1 MDDWLGR
8 ARGGAG
14 EGHPSFSA
22 DRSGWWNG
30 GSGTSADDLRLALT
44 GDVATRGVVLQLQ
57 AVFQAALDGREDFQ
71 AISGLLPDCVSC
83 VFGYSRGG
91 TGGPSGWLERA
102 ELSDTGGGDVAGLV
116 ELLGPRG
123 PLFRCLLRY
132 HAEYAYEFPLSNF
145 PAHTVR
151 EVWALWRRGVRRS
164 DATSSSEVVQ
174 PGGAV
179 PSTASPLS
187 RYLAERLHDVHGETA
202 RIGAAAYYVFCLL
215 AYPLWHE
222 LPESD
227 DRRGGATSAVRSQHV
242 YERLVL
248 AFWRNC
254 SDRVR
259 DQQLCLRAGGAEDA
273 PSLFVCAMLEL
284 WFNWNGELA
293 GSSASWAQD
302 RGAAPLRPMAY
313 RPLSRLT
320 LRCQAVVVHDFLQR
334 LSPAAL
340 SASLPPGTAGARNG
354 GRLSDARSS
363 PGTLLQAS
371 ALEPGT
377 LRGADV
383 TSLAAA
389 LRGQP
394 AMSARASGTPDSDF
408 DELYRGGGVPW
419 ASWLY
424 HQYIRF
430 FHHSMHAALSA
441 AMDLSPE
448 TAVALMQL
456 FRCWLLPWE
465 EAPYLRPSPG
475 ESAGGAHRR
484 LQQFLQLTREV
495 LERRDRHDHRS
506 RYDSQRWAHLV
517 EQRAAAYREMLA
529 LLLRFITRSRCILRS
544 AAAML
549 EYHRLYCGLNSRE
562 LEQDLRGASPR
573 AEHPE
578 HSSWKRPGRWSVV
591 DADERCAEVLDRDQ
605 LRESMREL
613 RAQIEKRLLSG
624 WSATAPFS
632 SRSAREKS
640 EHWVDPWVR
649 LFDDETHDGR
659 PEMPAQHAPN
669 VDGPDAS
676 APLLPERLSEVSALA
691 WPSDRNDTADMQHS
705 PTRSVAGDA
714 ALGATTSSR
723 SALRLRGG
731 RSIPRLSPQ
740 GREQVLR
747 GERKCS
753 NLDVVPL
760 GDVWDVPPQST
771 EWAPAL
777 RLAHRLAVALERQT
791 GMRWNTRWLA
801 SYVALLYL
809 GLLLLLMVPWW

>member
-123 PLFRCLLRY
+123 SLFRCLLRY

-174 PGGAV
+174 HGGAV

-187 RYLAERLHDVHGETA
+187 RYLAERLRDVHGETA
-202 RIGAAAYYVFCLL
+202 CIGAAAYYVFCLL

-227 DRRGGATSAVRSQHV
+227 DRRGGATSAVRPQHV

-408 DELYRGGGVPW
+408 DELYRGGGVAVCSHGLVARDRSRLDAAVSLLAAAVGGGAVLATVARRKRRRS
-419 ASWLY
+419 ASPLATIPPVDPGGVGTPRPTRPPLT
-424 HQYIRF
+424 IRLAT
-430 FHHSMHAALSA
+430 MGAPRRAARRGLSR
-441 AMDLSPE
+441 DVG
-448 TAVALMQL
+448 TAVAVHHPVAVHSAQRSGNAGIPPAVLWSEQPRTGAGFAWGVTPRRTPGPFVVEATWRMVGC
-456 FRCWLLPWE
+456 RCRR
-465 EAPYLRPSPG
+465 ALR
-475 ESAGGAHRR
+475 GGAGSRP
-484 LQQFLQLTREV
+484 TAREHARAAGADRKASAV
-495 LERRDRHDHRS
+495 GLERHG
-506 RYDSQRWAHLV
+506 ALF
-517 EQRAAAYREMLA
+517 LA
-529 LLLRFITRSRCILRS
+529 V
-544 AAAML
+544 
-549 EYHRLYCGLNSRE
+549 G
-562 LEQDLRGASPR
+562 
-573 AEHPE
+573 
-578 HSSWKRPGRWSVV
+578 
-591 DADERCAEVLDRDQ
+591 
-605 LRESMREL
+605 
-613 RAQIEKRLLSG
+613 
-624 WSATAPFS
+624 
-632 SRSAREKS
+632 AREK
-640 EHWVDPWVR
+640 R
-649 LFDDETHDGR
+649 
-659 PEMPAQHAPN
+659 
-669 VDGPDAS
+669 
-676 APLLPERLSEVSALA
+676 
-691 WPSDRNDTADMQHS
+691 
-705 PTRSVAGDA
+705 
-714 ALGATTSSR
+714 ALGGSV
-723 SALRLRGG
+723 G
-731 RSIPRLSPQ
+731 
-740 GREQVLR
+740 
-747 GERKCS
+747 
-753 NLDVVPL
+753 
-760 GDVWDVPPQST
+760 
-771 EWAPAL
+771 APV
-777 RLAHRLAVALERQT
+777 R
-791 GMRWNTRWLA
+791 
-801 SYVALLYL
+801 
-809 GLLLLLMVPWW
+809 